1 MVVGRVI
8 QVLSPSC
15 EERVVS
21 RLPKSVWCLLA
32 AAGTVAWAAGVLAA
46 DPAGGVQKA
55 EQKKPALG
63 DFLRVRRDASGE
75 PEAMETAIVRYV
87 PAEGKGDLKVDL
99 IGCVH
104 IAQRSYYAKLNKR
117 FQQYDVV
124 LYELVAPRGTRIPKG
139 GERDGTNPL
148 VLVQQMAES
157 MLDLESQTEHIDYMK
172 ENFVHAD
179 MSPDEIAEAMR
190 KRGDDGMSLL
200 LSAVAEMTRQQNLR
214 QQDGAEE
221 KAKSESF
228 DLLSLLLDPNP
239 ALKLKRMLA
248 DQFEEFGPAGLG
260 DSLNTLLIEDR
271 NEAAMRVFQTELAK
285 GHKRIAIFY
294 GAGHMAD
301 FEKRLTSDF
310 GLKRQSI
317 EWMPA
322 WNLRP

>member
-1 MVVGRVI
+1 M
-8 QVLSPSC
+8 
-15 EERVVS
+15 
-21 RLPKSVWCLLA
+21 A
-32 AAGTVAWAAGVLAA
+32 AAP
-46 DPAGGVQKA
+46 PAGGVQKEA
-55 EQKKPALG
+55 EKAALG
-63 DFLRVRRDASGE
+63 GFLRVKRDASGE
-75 PEAMETAIVRYV
+75 PEALETAITRYA
-87 PAEGKGDLKVDL
+87 PSSGKGDLRVDL

-117 FQQYDVV
+117 FRQYDVV
-124 LYELVAPRGTRIPKG
+124 LYELVAPRGTRIPRG
-139 GERDGTNPL
+139 AERDSTNPL

-172 ENFVHAD
+172 ENLVHAD

-190 KRGDDGMSLL
+190 KRGDDSMSLL

-214 QQDGAEE
+214 QQDRKDGAKETE
-221 KAKSESF
+221 SDSF
-228 DLLSLLLDPNP
+228 DLFALLLDPNP

-248 DQFEEFGPAGLG
+248 DQFEQFGPAALG
-260 DSLNTLLIEDR
+260 DTLNTLLIEDR
-271 NEAAMRVFQTELAK
+271 NEAAMRVFQAELAK

-301 FEKRLTSDF
+301 FEKRLVSDF

>member
-1 MVVGRVI
+1 MSHLRKRV
-8 QVLSPSC
+8 C
-15 EERVVS
+15 
-21 RLPKSVWCLLA
+21 CLLA
-32 AAGTVAWAAGVLAA
+32 VASAVAWGAGALAA
-46 DPAGGVQKA
+46 PPAGGVPKA
-55 EQKKPALG
+55 EEEKSGLG
-63 DFLRVRRDASGE
+63 GFLRVKDDASGE
-75 PEAMETAIVRYV
+75 PEALETAIVRYV
-87 PAEGKGDLKVDL
+87 PAEGKGDLAVDL

-104 IAQRSYYAKLNKR
+104 IGQRAYYAKLNKR

-148 VLVQQMAES
+148 VLMQQMAES

-172 ENFVHAD
+172 ENLVHAD
-179 MSPDEIAEAMR
+179 MSPDELAAAMR
-190 KRGDDGMSLL
+190 KRGDNGMTLL
-200 LSAVAEMTRQQNLR
+200 LSAVAEMTRQQSGE
-214 QQDGAEE
+214 DGAEE
-221 KAKSESF
+221 EAESDSF
-228 DLLSLLLDPNP
+228 DLLGLVLDPNP

-248 DQFEEFGPAGLG
+248 DQFEKFGPAGLG
-260 DSLNTLLIEDR
+260 DALTSLLIEDR

-317 EWMPA
+317 EWLPA